1 MALIAQRRAPE
12 TTDGRKAP
20 QAAMHKE
27 LDKISFNVLEKTGIE
42 ITFIIFI
49 STKSQIQQAYK
60 PA

>member
-27 LDKISFNVLEKTGIE
+27 LDKISFNALEKAGIK
-42 ITFIIFI
+42 ITFMYLH
-49 STKSQIQQAYK
+49 THRK
-60 PA
+60 PNPTSI